1 MDGRPEG
8 ELTLRGLHFMV
19 DAPEG
24 LLTPF
29 GLFTATPVYATR
41 FTFHG
46 LWLSQFMLRS
56 LRFAVDIS
64 LLTPSGL
71 FTATPVYAP
80 QFTFHGLRFAVYG
93 CAGQSSYYNN

>member
-24 LLTPF
+24 LLTASPVYATR
-29 GLFTATPVYATR
+29 FTASPVYATR

-46 LWLSQFMLRS
+46 LRLRRFT
-56 LRFAVDIS
+56 LR
-64 LLTPSGL
+64 
-71 FTATPVYAP
+71 
-80 QFTFHGLRFAVYG
+80 
-93 CAGQSSYYNN
+93 C

>member
-8 ELTLRGLHFMV
+8 ELTLRGLYFMV

-29 GLFTATPVYATR
+29 GLFTLRGLHFMVYGFA
-41 FTFHG
+41 G
-46 LWLSQFMLRS
+46 

-64 LLTPSGL
+64 W
-71 FTATPVYAP
+71 FTAEPVYAV
-80 QFTFHGLRFAVYG
+80 RFKRLSIV
-93 CAGQSSYYNN
+93 

>member
-29 GLFTATPVYATR
+29 GLFTLR
-41 FTFHG
+41 G
-46 LWLSQFMLRS
+46 LHFMVDALR
-56 LRFAVDIS
+56 
-64 LLTPSGL
+64 
-71 FTATPVYAP
+71 
-80 QFTFHGLRFAVYG
+80 AVYG
-93 CAGQSSYYNN
+93 FAS